1 MEVHG
6 EETDVARAVWSGS
19 ISFGLVNVP
28 VKLHTA
34 VRSHNISFRQINRRT
49 NNRVRYR
56 KVDAETGDEVD
67 REDIV
72 KGWEV
77 DDGRY
82 VLVEPDELEAL
93 DPEASRTIDILDF
106 VDLTQIDPIYY
117 DRPYYLAPDGDAAV
131 KPYRLL
137 VAAMAETGKVA
148 IARFVMRSNEHLAA
162 IRASEELLVLE
173 TMQYADEVVD
183 PSGLAPPVEEV
194 DLDAREI
201 ELAEQLIKQLVT
213 EFDPD
218 RYEDQHQERVR
229 EFLHEKA
236 EGREPVVEAAA
247 EPSGGVIDLMEALE
261 QSLGQRSARDYS
273 SMTKSELYEIARDRD
288 LPGRSDMTKDELV
301 TALQEA
307 DERAA

>member
-1 MEVHG
+1 MVVHG

-34 VRSHNISFRQINRRT
+34 VRSHSTSFRQINRRT

-56 KVDAETGDEVD
+56 KVDAETGEEVD

-72 KGWEV
+72 KGWEI

-148 IARFVMRSNEHLAA
+148 IARFVMRTNEHLAA
-162 IRASEELLVLE
+162 IRASEGLLVLE
-173 TMQYADEVVD
+173 TMHYADEVVD

-194 DLDAREI
+194 DLDDREI
-201 ELAEQLIKQLVT
+201 ELAEQLIDQLVADF
-213 EFDPD
+213 EPE
-218 RYEDQHQERVR
+218 RYEDQYQERVR

-247 EPSGGVIDLMEALE
+247 EPSEGVIDLMEALE

-288 LPGRSDMTKDELV
+288 VPGRSEMTKDELV
-301 TALQEA
+301 AALQEA